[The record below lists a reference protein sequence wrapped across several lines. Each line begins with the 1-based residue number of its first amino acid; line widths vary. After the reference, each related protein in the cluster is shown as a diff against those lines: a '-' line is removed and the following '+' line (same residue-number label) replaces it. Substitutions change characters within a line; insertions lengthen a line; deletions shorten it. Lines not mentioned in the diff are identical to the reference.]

1 MPTNPLQDL
10 IDAGL
15 QFTEVPRK
23 QAEKVVRDL
32 VKRGEV
38 NRAEATKT
46 IEGLVERGR
55 ETSAMIAQAI
65 KSEVSRQFGLLADR
79 VAEIEVQLE
88 GLLGRFSGG
97 AAVTL
102 PTMDGGSKEAARTS
116 PPARKK
122 STAARKAPAKKATA
136 KSTAKKSTA
145 RKKSAAKKAPA
156 KKAAAKKAGAS
167 S

>member
-46 IEGLVERGR
+46 IEGLVGRGR
-55 ETSAMIAQAI
+55 ETSAMITKAV
-65 KSEVSRQFGLLADR
+65 KSEVSRQLGLLADR
-79 VAEIEVQLE
+79 VAELEAQLE
-88 GLLGRFSGG
+88 GLVSRFSG
-97 AAVTL
+97 AASVTL
-102 PTMDGGSKEAARTS
+102 PTMDGSSKEAARTS

-122 STAARKAPAKKATA
+122 STAKKAPTK
-136 KSTAKKSTA
+136 KSTAKKAPTKKSPAKSTA
-145 RKKSAAKKAPA
+145 RKKSTAKKGPA
-156 KKAAAKKAGAS
+156 KRAS
-167 S
+167 SSS